1 MQGTIRKV
9 IGLGQTR
16 GVMMGARDRRMGG
29 TIYKRPMNSHQFSD
43 CPILFSVS
51 VVTSSVIIAKAACL
65 TVRRAWNS
73 SPGCASSQV
82 ASTTPLL
89 SMHCEDVSFARLDTA
104 YTIVRRFYIPQA
116 DLD

>member
-1 MQGTIRKV
+1 MSTG
-9 IGLGQTR
+9 
-16 GVMMGARDRRMGG
+16 DRRMGC
-29 TIYKRPMNSHQFSD
+29 TIYKRPMQSHQLSD

-73 SPGCASSQV
+73 SPGCASSQE

-89 SMHCEDVSFARLDTA
+89 SIHYEDVSFTRLNTA
-104 YTIVRRFYIPQA
+104 YMAIRRFYIPRA